1 MYFAKSSTF
10 PNATEFR
17 EATITLIAG
26 ELNKAEQVFD
36 SVVFDVSRFSK
47 FTAKVSER
55 AEQSGGG
62 GTTNQFHAR
71 SAPLRSGGQS

>member
-62 GTTNQFHAR
+62 HH
-71 SAPLRSGGQS
+71 